1 MELKDSML
9 VTMNES
15 FALVDDNILRYQD
28 KLCVPDVDDLRT
40 NINVEAHGSRF
51 SLHPEHLKPG
61 GLTKIIEVLTWKL
74 KAINMDFMD
83 GLPKIMRKIDSI
95 WVIMDRMIK
104 SGQFILVKSTYIAE
118 DYAKLYI
125 DEIV

>member
-51 SLHPEHLKPG
+51 SLHPGSIMMYHDLK
-61 GLTKIIEVLTWKL
+61 
-74 KAINMDFMD
+74 
-83 GLPKIMRKIDSI
+83 
-95 WVIMDRMIK
+95 
-104 SGQFILVKSTYIAE
+104 
-118 DYAKLYI
+118 
-125 DEIV
+125 

>member
-1 MELKDSML
+1 
-9 VTMNES
+9 
-15 FALVDDNILRYQD
+15 
-28 KLCVPDVDDLRT
+28 
-40 NINVEAHGSRF
+40 
-51 SLHPEHLKPG
+51 
-61 GLTKIIEVLTWKL
+61 
-74 KAINMDFMD
+74 MDFMD

-125 DEIV
+125 DDIVRLHGIPLSIILDRGAQFTSYLWRSFPEKLRHAGEA